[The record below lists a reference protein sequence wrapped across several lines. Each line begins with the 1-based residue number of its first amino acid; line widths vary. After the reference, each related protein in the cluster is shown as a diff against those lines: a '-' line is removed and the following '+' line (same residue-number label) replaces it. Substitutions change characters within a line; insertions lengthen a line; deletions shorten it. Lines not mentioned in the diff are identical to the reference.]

1 MKANKRRWLKNV
13 SLVALSAVMVSGVA
27 LTAAGCN
34 GGGSGVSNPEE
45 ISVYIFC
52 NEADEHTNNVICRK
66 WEKEYEAKT
75 GQPVK
80 VDLKVNY
87 SKDNYFTDIG
97 QRLTG
102 GRNNIQDVI
111 YLSPKYVKSYVKK
124 GNVMDLTD
132 YLTTDAEAVQNIGGI
147 WSNALS
153 YYGDSTASS
162 YSPGQ
167 QIEFRADGASGA
179 GFYTVGGSDKVGIY
193 GLPKDYSNFSMGYN
207 KKYFSDAMKKM
218 YETTKGSTTRSVKTA
233 SEATS
238 AKDLVYKGYSNS
250 NDNVATFAASGKYT
264 LSDGT
269 EATATAG
276 QEAPLIAIGV
286 PVTYKPFN
294 FYRYATF
301 TEALNAGDPIACAT
315 DEFSPNNAGYTVTIP
330 GFPGETFKITDEA
343 NAKAQNVPYDASI
356 GHNVLTYAEY
366 GALVWA
372 VTYYLNTFDWDS
384 LEPTNGS
391 GGLTVKSGQ
400 QAIYGSE
407 QYEGAQGNVLYLL
420 PWLASNDAD
429 LINGDSTKCSNG
441 ITVNVNENAYSQGGT
456 NYETRS
462 KLNLDGTTR
471 NAKVQYGMDSKNF
484 METYGAY
491 QEFGSTWN
499 GNSGNAGDTDTTK
512 TASGWDYFRMG
523 AAVFYGA
530 GTWDAAT
537 RNDTKMDVFEFG
549 QMPAPVSEKL
559 ALYSEVRNA
568 DYGTVTYSNQEK
580 AKGTGDGA
588 NGDYDQRDAL
598 SSGKKVYTKTEIVNN
613 QIKRQDKWAA
623 RMDSVGYAANG
634 RLAELKEGDP
644 EYWKKDAAPS
654 LIAALTVGREEQVT
668 LTYAGAQL
676 PNFIDQCS
684 DFLYYQD
691 SAYAD
696 KSFKDMLTPDGFKD
710 TPAGEG
716 RAVWDYY
723 YQVALSMAADSL
735 TGSSKRELTVKQW
748 IEQSNYGHYKAG
760 AEKGEGAL
768 RYDEQY
774 ADVVLKDFTGGNDT
788 NIAFAMKVL
797 RMVCFTYAERDL
809 NIRMQYGLN
818 SVRDATMYTE
828 KETWLA
834 KLNGGAGQS
843 TLLAY
848 LNQRELTNAQRQA
861 FVSKIAHSIADSTLS
876 GNARKD
882 FWTPALYC
890 LTTASSAQ
898 SSLTNKT

>member
-27 LTAAGCN
+27 LAAAGCGNN
-34 GGGSGVSNPEE
+34 GNSTVSNPEE

-52 NEADEHTNNVICRK
+52 NKADEHTNNTICRK

-80 VDLKVNY
+80 VDLTVNY
-87 SKDNYFTDIG
+87 DKAEYFSDLSK
-97 QRLTG
+97 RLNG
-102 GRNNIQDVI
+102 GRNNIQDII
-111 YLSPKYVKSYVKK
+111 YLSPKYVQSYAKA
-124 GNVMDLTD
+124 GTVMDLTD
-132 YLTTDAEAVQNIGGI
+132 YLTTDAQAVQNIGGI
-147 WSNALS
+147 WSNAIS
-153 YYGDSTASS
+153 YYGNSTAAS

-167 QIEFRADGASGA
+167 QIEYRADGANGA
-179 GFYTVGGSDKVGIY
+179 GFYTTSGSDKVGIY

-207 KKYFSDAMKKM
+207 KKYFSDAMKKA
-218 YETTKGSTTRSVKTA
+218 YETTKGSTARKVKSA
-233 SEATS
+233 SKTTVASKLE
-238 AKDLVYKGYSNS
+238 YEGYTGK
-250 NDNVATFAASGKYT
+250 NDNVATFAASGDYT

-269 EATATAG
+269 TAKAVEG
-276 QEAPLIAIGV
+276 QEAPLIAVGV

-301 TEALNAGDPIACAT
+301 TEALNAGDPMACAT
-315 DEFSPNNAGYTVTIP
+315 DEFTAGGGYTVTLP
-330 GFPGETFKITDEA
+330 GFPGDTFEITDQA
-343 NAKAQNVPYDASI
+343 NAKATNVPYDASL
-356 GHNVLTYAEY
+356 GHTVFTYAEY

-384 LEPTNGS
+384 STPTQGA
-391 GGLTVKSGQ
+391 GGLTISSGQ

-407 QYEGAQGNVLYLL
+407 QYEGTQGNALYLL

-429 LINGDSTKCSNG
+429 LINSNSTKCSNG
-441 ITVNVNENAYSQGGT
+441 VTLDANKSAYEIGGT
-456 NYETRS
+456 NSEDRA

-549 QMPAPVSEKL
+549 QMPTPVSERL
-559 ALYSEVRNA
+559 ALYTETKDANY
-568 DYGTVTYSNQEK
+568 DPVTYSNNEK
-580 AKGTGDGA
+580 VKGTGDSA
-588 NGDYDQRDAL
+588 NGDYDQRSAL
-598 SSGKKVYTKTEIVNN
+598 SSGKKVYTKTEIENN

-634 RLAELKEGDP
+634 RLAELTSDSN
-644 EYWKKDAAPS
+644 EYWKKAAAPS

-691 SAYAD
+691 EAYAD
-696 KSFKDMLTPDGFKD
+696 KSFKDMLTPDGFAD

-723 YQVALSMAADSL
+723 YQVALALAADSL
-735 TGSSKRELTVKQW
+735 TGSSKRDLTVKQW
-748 IEQSNYGHYKAG
+748 VEQSGYGHYKAG
-760 AEKGEGAL
+760 APKGEGAL

-774 ADVVLKDFTGGNDT
+774 ADVVLKDFAGGNDT

-818 SVRDATMYTE
+818 SVRDASMYTE
-828 KETWLA
+828 KDTWLGT
-834 KLNGGAGQS
+834 LNGGGQS

-848 LNQRELTNAQRQA
+848 INQRELSSAQKQA
-861 FVSKIAHSIADSTLS
+861 FGNKIAHSITDSTLS
-876 GNARKD
+876 GANRKD

-890 LTTASSAQ
+890 LTSASAAQ
-898 SSLTNKT
+898 NSLNTNS

>member
-1 MKANKRRWLKNV
+1 MKTRKRKVLKNV

-27 LTAAGCN
+27 LAAAGC
-34 GGGSGVSNPEE
+34 GGGGTTVSNPEE

-52 NEADEHTNNVICRK
+52 NKADEHTNNTICRK

-87 SKDNYFTDIG
+87 DKADYFSDLSK
-97 QRLTG
+97 RLNG

-111 YLSPKYVKSYVKK
+111 YLSPKYVQSYSKS
-124 GNVMDLTD
+124 GTVMDLTD

-153 YYGDSTASS
+153 YYGNSTAAS

-167 QIEFRADGASGA
+167 QIEYRASGESGA
-179 GFYTVGGSDKVGIY
+179 GFYTTGGSDKVGIY

-207 KKYFSDAMKKM
+207 KKYFSSDMKKA
-218 YETTKGSTTRSVKTA
+218 YETTKGSAARTVKSA
-233 SEATS
+233 SKATV
-238 AKDLVYKGYSNS
+238 AQNLVYKGYTNS
-250 NDNVATFAASGKYT
+250 NDNVATFAAGGSYT

-269 EATATAG
+269 TATAMAG
-276 QEAPLIAIGV
+276 QEAPIIAIGV

-315 DEFSPNNAGYTVTIP
+315 DELTEGGGYTVTLP
-330 GFPGETFKITDEA
+330 GFPGETFKITDQA
-343 NAKAQNVPYDASI
+343 NAKAQNVPYDASL
-356 GHNVLTYAEY
+356 GHTVFTYAEY

-384 LEPTNGS
+384 LEPTNGT
-391 GGLTVKSGQ
+391 GGLTISSGQ

-407 QYEGAQGNVLYLL
+407 QYEGTQGNALYLL
-420 PWLASNDAD
+420 PWAASNDAD
-429 LINGDSTKCSNG
+429 LIDSTSKKCSNG
-441 ITVNVNENAYSQGGT
+441 VKLNANTAAYELGGT
-456 NYETRS
+456 NTEDRS

-471 NAKVQYGMDSKNF
+471 TAKVQYGMDSKNF

-549 QMPAPVSEKL
+549 QMPSPVSERL
-559 ALYSEVRNA
+559 ALYTETKDA
-568 DYGTVTYSNQEK
+568 DYQPVTYSNDPK

-588 NGDYDQRDAL
+588 NGDYDQRNPLTA
-598 SSGKKVYTKTEIVNN
+598 GKKVYTETEIHNN

-634 RLAELKEGDP
+634 RLAELTSESN

-654 LIAALTVGREEQVT
+654 LIAALTVGRTEQVT

-684 DFLYYQD
+684 DFLYYQNA
-691 SAYAD
+691 AYAD
-696 KSFKDMLTPDGFKD
+696 KSFKDMLTPDGFAD
-710 TPAGEG
+710 TAEGEG
-716 RAVWDYY
+716 RAAWDYY
-723 YQVALSMAADSL
+723 YNVALAMAADSL
-735 TGSSKRELTVKQW
+735 TGSTKRDLTVKQW
-748 IEQSNYGHYKAG
+748 IDQSGYGHYKAG

-774 ADVVLKDFTGGNDT
+774 SEVVLKDFAGGNDT

-818 SVRDATMYTE
+818 SVRDASMYTE
-828 KETWLA
+828 KDTWLGT
-834 KLNGGAGQS
+834 LNGGGQS
-843 TLLAY
+843 TMLAY
-848 LNQRELTNAQRQA
+848 INQRELTAQQKQN
-861 FVSKIAHSIADSTLS
+861 FTSKIAHSVADSSAS
-876 GNARKD
+876 GTNRKD

-890 LTTASSAQ
+890 LTTASAAQ
-898 SSLTNKT
+898 TSLNTNS

>member
-1 MKANKRRWLKNV
+1 MKVNKRRWLKNV

-34 GGGSGVSNPEE
+34 NNSGTVSDPEK

-52 NEADEHTNNVICRK
+52 NKADEHTNNTICRK
-66 WEKEYEAKT
+66 WEKEYEEKT
-75 GQPVK
+75 GKPVK
-80 VDLKVNY
+80 ADLKVNY
-87 SKDNYFTDIG
+87 DKAEYFSDLSK
-97 QRLTG
+97 RLNG
-102 GRNNIQDVI
+102 GRNNIPDVI
-111 YLSPKYVKSYVKK
+111 YLSPKYVQSYAKSKT
-124 GNVMDLTD
+124 VMDLTD

-147 WSNALS
+147 WSNAIS
-153 YYGDSTASS
+153 YYGNSSASS

-167 QIEFRADGASGA
+167 QIEYRADGASGA

-207 KKYFSDAMKKM
+207 KKYFSDAIKKA
-218 YETTKGSTTRSVKTA
+218 YETTKGSTSRSVKTA
-233 SEATS
+233 SKATV
-238 AKDLVYKGYSNS
+238 AKNLEYKGYTSK

-269 EATATAG
+269 EATATEG
-276 QEAPLIAIGV
+276 QEAPIIAIGV

-301 TEALNAGDPIACAT
+301 TQALNAGDPIACAT
-315 DEFSPNNAGYTVTIP
+315 DEFTAGGGYTVTLP
-330 GFPGETFKITDEA
+330 GYPGDTFEITDQA
-343 NAKAQNVPYDASI
+343 NAKAQNVPYDASL
-356 GHNVLTYAEY
+356 GHTVFTYAEY

-384 LEPTNGS
+384 LEPTNGT
-391 GGLTVKSGQ
+391 GGLTISSGQ
-400 QAIYGSE
+400 QVIYGSE
-407 QYEGAQGNVLYLL
+407 QYEGTQGNALYLL

-429 LINGDSTKCSNG
+429 LINSDSTKCSNG
-441 ITVNVNENAYSQGGT
+441 VKLDANKSAYEVGGT
-456 NYETRS
+456 NTEDRS

-471 NAKVQYGMDSKNF
+471 TAKVQYGMDSKNF

-549 QMPAPVSEKL
+549 QMPSPVSERL
-559 ALYSEVRNA
+559 ALYTETKDANY
-568 DYGTVTYSNQEK
+568 DPVTYSNDEK
-580 AKGTGDGA
+580 AKGTGNSA
-588 NGDYDQRDAL
+588 NGDYDQRSAL
-598 SSGKKVYTKTEIVNN
+598 SSGKKVYTKTEIQNN

-634 RLAELKEGDP
+634 RLAELTPDSN

-654 LIAALTVGREEQVT
+654 LIAALTVGKEEQIT

-676 PNFIDQCS
+676 PNFVDQCS

-735 TGSSKRELTVKQW
+735 TGSSKRDLTVKQW

-760 AEKGEGAL
+760 ATKGEGAL

-774 ADVVLKDFTGGNDT
+774 ADVVLKDFAGGNDT

-818 SVRDATMYTE
+818 SVRDASMYTE
-828 KETWLA
+828 KDTWLGT
-834 KLNGGAGQS
+834 LNGGGQS

-848 LNQRELTNAQRQA
+848 INQRELTNEQRLS
-861 FVSKIAHSIADSTLS
+861 FGNKIAHSIADSTLS
-876 GNARKD
+876 GTNRKD

-890 LTTASSAQ
+890 LTSASAAQ
-898 SSLTNKT
+898 TSLNTNS

>member
-1 MKANKRRWLKNV
+1 MKTKRRLLKNV

-27 LTAAGCN
+27 LAAAGC
-34 GGGSGVSNPEE
+34 GGGGTTVSNPEE

-52 NEADEHTNNVICRK
+52 NEADEHTNNTICRK
-66 WEKEYEAKT
+66 WEKDYEAKT
-75 GQPVK
+75 NQPVK

-87 SKDNYFTDIG
+87 SKDDYFTDIG
-97 QRLTG
+97 KRLTS

-111 YLSPKYVKSYVKK
+111 YLSPKYVKSYVED

-147 WSNALS
+147 WSNAIS
-153 YYGDSTASS
+153 YYGYSTASS
-162 YSPGQ
+162 YTPGQ
-167 QIEFRADGASGA
+167 KIEYRADGANGA
-179 GFYTVGGSDKVGIY
+179 GFYTTSGSDKVGVY

-207 KKYFSDAMKKM
+207 KKFFSTDLKKA
-218 YETTKGSTTRSVKTA
+218 YETTKGSTSRTVKTA
-233 SEATS
+233 SKATS
-238 AKDLVYKGYSNS
+238 AKDLVYKGYTNS
-250 NDNVATFAASGKYT
+250 NDYVATYAAGGKYT

-269 EATATAG
+269 EATAEVG
-276 QEAPLIAIGV
+276 KEAPLIAIGV

-301 TEALNAGDPIACAT
+301 TDALTAGDPIACAT
-315 DEFSPNNAGYTVTIP
+315 DEFTGGVGYTVTLP
-330 GFPGETFKITDEA
+330 GFPGDTFEINNQT
-343 NAKAQNVPYDASI
+343 NAKASNVPYDASL

-372 VTYYLNTFDWDS
+372 VTYYLNTFDWDAAD
-384 LEPTNGS
+384 PTNGS
-391 GGLTVKSGQ
+391 GGLTVTGGQ

-429 LINGDSTKCSNG
+429 LISTDSTKCSNG
-441 ITVNVNENAYSQGGT
+441 VSLELETSAYDLGGT
-456 NYETRS
+456 NTEDRS

-471 NAKVQYGMDSKNF
+471 TSKVQYGMDSKNF

-491 QEFGSTWN
+491 QEFGATWN

-512 TASGWDYFRMG
+512 SASGWDYFRMG

-549 QMPAPVSEKL
+549 QMPSPVSEKL

-568 DYGTVTYSNQEK
+568 DYGITTYSNHEK
-580 AKGTGDGA
+580 AKGTGNEV
-588 NGDYDQRDAL
+588 NGDYDQRDTL
-598 SSGKKVYTKTEIVNN
+598 SAGKKVYTKTEIENN

-634 RLAELKEGDP
+634 RLAELKEGDA
-644 EYWKKDAAPS
+644 EYWKKAAAPS
-654 LIAALTVGREEQVT
+654 LIAALTVGRTEQVT

-684 DFLYYQD
+684 DFLYYKD
-691 SAYAD
+691 AAYAD
-696 KSFKDMLTPDGFKD
+696 KSFKDMLTPEGFAD
-710 TPAGEG
+710 TAEGEG
-716 RAVWDYY
+716 RAAWDYY
-723 YQVALSMAADSL
+723 YQIALAMAADSL
-735 TGSSKRELTVKQW
+735 TGSTNRELTVKQW
-748 IEQSNYGHYKAG
+748 IEQSGYGHYKAG
-760 AEKGEGAL
+760 AAKGEGAL

-774 ADVVLKDFTGGNDT
+774 ADVVLKDFKGGNDT

-818 SVRDATMYTE
+818 SVRDASMYTP
-828 KETWLA
+828 KETWIET
-834 KLNGGAGQS
+834 LNGGKGQS

-848 LNQRELTNAQRQA
+848 INQRELTTAQKQA
-861 FVSKIAHSIADSTLS
+861 FADKIAHTINDSMLS
-876 GNARKD
+876 GNNRKD
-882 FWTPALYC
+882 FWTPALFC
-890 LTTASSAQ
+890 LTMASSAQ
-898 SSLTNKT
+898 KSLSSNA